1 MPDNTSET
9 DQIVNEVS
17 GLARRVNHVLASWR
31 TMNPSA
37 TRVPRSVRREINALV
52 KADAHQTMFAHS
64 QERRRLTASLVE
76 YRWRLLNEQQIRAWD
91 TPDTWFDRQREL
103 DTARQR
109 IETRIYASQH
119 LTATERGQAVT
130 SLATVHAYPRHP
142 VRPVF
147 RPTFGLDTLRA
158 RARDGLTRLR
168 AGLAGPT
175 ERRQL
180 QQWEQLHRERA
191 VWAAQQRTYQS
202 PFTMS
207 ERPTIDQGPL
217 HNSARGA
224 FAFAATAGPVADRL
238 IDSNAEPS
246 YQERFE
252 PTQQPEPAAEA
263 AAPQQEPERE
273 PTRYY
278 EVVVGTAEMVRTH
291 PELAKRAEFTSLP
304 EGHEWALDQLA
315 DDSYGWPDKADLTV
329 QIGDAGTQSP
339 IYHAIGQRN
348 AVIDEV
354 AGWQIDNDHGP
365 VSEIDQLR
373 AELHQARTENEQLR
387 TENTELTS
395 KFADHDLDRQQSPTA
410 DGPAAAMPRPAQ
422 PIFHGPVITKPVLNG
437 LDR

>member
-17 GLARRVNHVLASWR
+17 GLARRVNHVLTSWR

-37 TRVPRSVRREINALV
+37 IRVPRSVRREINALV
-52 KADAHQTMFAHS
+52 KADAHQTKFAHS
-64 QERRRLTASLVE
+64 QERRRLTAGLVE

-91 TPDTWFDRQREL
+91 TPDAWFDRQRDL
-103 DTARQR
+103 DVARQR

-119 LTATERGQAVT
+119 LTAIERGQAVT
-130 SLATVHAYPRHP
+130 SLATVHAYPRDP

-147 RPTFGLDTLRA
+147 RPTYGLETLRA

-180 QQWEQLHRERA
+180 QQWEQLHRQRA
-191 VWAAQQRTYQS
+191 VWAAQQRAYQA
-202 PFTMS
+202 PFPVTPV
-207 ERPTIDQGPL
+207 PTIDPGPL
-217 HNSARGA
+217 QNLARDA
-224 FAFAATAGPVADRL
+224 FANNAGPVADQL
-238 IDSNAEPS
+238 VDFTAEPS
-246 YQERFE
+246 HQERFE
-252 PTQQPEPAAEA
+252 PMQPEPAAED
-263 AAPQQEPERE
+263 AAPQQEPARER
-273 PTRYY
+273 TRYY

-339 IYHAIGQRN
+339 TYHAVGQRN

-354 AGWQIDNDHGP
+354 TGWQIDNGQSP
-365 VSEIDQLR
+365 ANEIDQLR
-373 AELHQARTENEQLR
+373 AELDQARAENEQLR
-387 TENTELTS
+387 TQNNELTS
-395 KFADHDLDRQQSPTA
+395 KFADHDMNRQQPSTA
-410 DGPAAAMPRPAQ
+410 DGTAAAMPRPAQ
-422 PIFHGPVITKPVLNG
+422 PIFHGPVITNPVLNG